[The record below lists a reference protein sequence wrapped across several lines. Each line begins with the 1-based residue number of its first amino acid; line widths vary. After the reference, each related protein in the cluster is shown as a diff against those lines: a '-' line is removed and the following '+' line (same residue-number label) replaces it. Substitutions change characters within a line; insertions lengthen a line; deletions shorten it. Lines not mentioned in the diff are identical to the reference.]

1 MTELYASEIYRDSLT
16 RFNFV
21 TEKEIYELTAL
32 FEQSSDLDF
41 TKISFEGLK
50 SEIVN
55 TLDELKNFYEENQV
69 LFYTNEKRGFKYFI
83 VEQSDYEDSVE
94 IPSDYIETAYQQYL
108 DRAVNQAEIRF
119 AHIMIDKNNYDD
131 SGAAFD
137 AIKVIESKLDAGDDF
152 SSLANQFSEDLIT
165 KENGGDLEYF
175 EKDIYPVEFDNAIEQ
190 MELNDYS
197 DIIELPDTYHILKIT
212 EYTEQDPLPEDQ
224 IKDNLK
230 KELIETES
238 FALMNDDFGNLED
251 MLLDNSS
258 IEEIANEISKELLS
272 SDLYSIESYDFEINE
287 PAIKE
292 NLFSNEITL
301 DQPIAIESGDMIIF
315 MAYDR
320 LEEPYLKTFQDVA
333 EDTADYLSESKA
345 IEKISLLQEEILEN
359 SETDDSKSF
368 VDTYGYVSQ
377 ESYVDVKRYSSLLPR
392 EVLREIFDS
401 SSGSTLNLSANNGD
415 RYIIKLNSFTK
426 PSEEDIQEIINEY
439 TAFGEDSFATKMQ
452 QIINEDIFQK
462 ADENLNDL
470 LQF

>member
-1 MTELYASEIYRDSLT
+1 MRMKRGSNINF
-16 RFNFV
+16 FNKDG
-21 TEKEIYELTAL
+21 EWL
-32 FEQSSDLDF
+32 
-41 TKISFEGLK
+41 
-50 SEIVN
+50 SEIVF
-55 TLDELKNFYEENQV
+55 LDRDRVEVKFLNKLKEPTKNSNIELAICLVKKNPMDTILQKATALGVNKI
-69 LFYTNEKRGFKYFI
+69 TPI
-83 VEQSDYEDSVE
+83 VSERTEVKELNCERAKKIVIEATEQSNQL
-94 IPSDYIETAYQQYL
+94 IPPIISQVKKLKDFLNNL
-108 DRAVNQAEIRF
+108 DGSTKLLFADVN
-119 AHIMIDKNNYDD
+119 
-131 SGAAFD
+131 S
-137 AIKVIESKLDAGDDF
+137 
-152 SSLANQFSEDLIT
+152 
-165 KENGGDLEYF
+165 
-175 EKDIYPVEFDNAIEQ
+175 
-190 MELNDYS
+190 
-197 DIIELPDTYHILKIT
+197 
-212 EYTEQDPLPEDQ
+212 
-224 IKDNLK
+224 KDNLK

-238 FALMNDDFGNLED
+238 FALMNDDFSNLED

-258 IEEIANEISKELLS
+258 IEEIANEISKELFS

-287 PAIKE
+287 PAIQE
-292 NLFSNEITL
+292 YLFSNEITL
-301 DQPIAIESGDMIIF
+301 DQPIAIESGDSIIF

-368 VDTYGYVSQ
+368 VDTYSYVSQ

-415 RYIIKLNSFTK
+415 RYIINLNSFTK